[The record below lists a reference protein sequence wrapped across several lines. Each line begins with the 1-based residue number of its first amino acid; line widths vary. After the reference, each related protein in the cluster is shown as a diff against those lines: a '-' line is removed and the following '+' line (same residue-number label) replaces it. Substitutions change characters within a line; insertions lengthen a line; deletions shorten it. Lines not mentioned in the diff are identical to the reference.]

1 MTLLQNKF
9 KSKNDTFLYIPIIIF
24 IQIYIINMAYE
35 GYNDISIPSK
45 WKYAYIFRK
54 DCD

>member
-1 MTLLQNKF
+1 MLVLQKKEF
-9 KSKNDTFLYIPIIIF
+9 CHFHWIKSKNDTFLYIPIIIF

-45 WKYAYIFRK
+45 
-54 DCD
+54 